1 MIPNC
6 RNMLHN
12 DDRLR
17 VVCRAVK
24 KPYYFTFDQ
33 VLFDQVFFDQGLFD
47 QLSFDQL
54 SGHAVRHRGLTR
66 KLLQTSA
73 S

>member
-6 RNMLHN
+6 RNMFRN
-12 DDRLR
+12 DDRLQ

-33 VLFDQVFFDQGLFD
+33 ELFDQVFFDQGLFN

-54 SGHAVRHRGLTR
+54 SGHAVRRRGLTR
-66 KLLQTSA
+66 KLLQTST